1 MSPQSLDQSA
11 RVKSPDAQ
19 SRFTRML
26 GSIGVLGIVILPML
40 IVVAVNSWQAPD
52 ADAYVRMAFGQVAGQ
67 TIAILTALAL
77 VGFSIWKRSRGLIAV
92 MAFVALLVIASSLF
106 SMQRTGDWLLSGLG

>member
-1 MSPQSLDQSA
+1 MSPEKLDQHVPVRSLD
-11 RVKSPDAQ
+11 AQ
-19 SRFTRML
+19 PRFTWML
-26 GSIGVLGIVILPML
+26 SWIGILGIAIVPML

-77 VGFSIWKRSRGLIAV
+77 VAFSIWKRSRGLITV
-92 MAFVALLVIASSLF
+92 MALVAFLVIASSLF
-106 SMQRTGDWLLSGLG
+106 SMQRTGDWLLIGLG